1 MKFLQPFNTLP
12 KKYFSLLVLA
22 ESILFILAWFKFG
35 MALIP
40 TPFEVLSTIIEL
52 LKSSIFYESLVT
64 SGFLTIKAMF
74 CAALIALIFSYGY
87 FINLIRPL
95 SFFVLKFRFVP
106 LSGLVFLFTL
116 MTSTGSELKL
126 WLLIF
131 GMVPFF
137 TTSLIS
143 NFDSI
148 NTQEYDLCKTLRM
161 NSWRMWFEV
170 VIMGRLDQV
179 VETMRQNFA
188 ITWLM
193 ITMIEGLSMSEGG
206 LGVMLIKTNRPI
218 NLSKAFALLIVIF
231 FVGMLFDLLL
241 GKIRT
246 WLFPYTNLEVL
257 K

>member
-1 MKFLQPFNTLP
+1 MNFIRPFGSIP
-12 KKYFSLLVLA
+12 KKYFLMLVLA
-22 ESILFILAWFKFG
+22 ETILFVLVWYRFG

-40 TPFEVLSTIIEL
+40 TPFDVLKTIVEL
-52 LKSSIFYESLVT
+52 LKSSLFYESLVT
-64 SGFLTIKAMF
+64 SSFLTVEAMF
-74 CAALIALIFSYGY
+74 FSSLIALIFSYGY
-87 FINLIRPL
+87 FITPVKPIT
-95 SFFVLKFRFVP
+95 FFVLKFRFVP

-116 MTSTGSELKL
+116 MTSNGSQLKL

-161 NSWRMWFEV
+161 NSWRTWLEV
-170 VIMGRLDQV
+170 VIVGRLDQV
-179 VETMRQNFA
+179 VEAMRQNFA

-231 FVGMLFDLLL
+231 FVGMLFDFLL
-241 GKIRT
+241 GKIRS
-246 WLFPYTNLEVL
+246 WLFPYTNLQVL